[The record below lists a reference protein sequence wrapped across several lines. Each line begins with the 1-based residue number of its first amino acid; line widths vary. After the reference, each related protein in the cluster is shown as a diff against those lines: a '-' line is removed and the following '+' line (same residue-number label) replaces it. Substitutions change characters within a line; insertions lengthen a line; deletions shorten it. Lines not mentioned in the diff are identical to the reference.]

1 MRRVA
6 LAVLLLVVAGLAI
19 AAAVF
24 RPGKAV
30 RVATGLVSHTLCSE
44 TFVAGLDPD
53 QTFAETVRT
62 MPGVRRLVP
71 WLHYR
76 VDRTAR
82 EVSTTLGGRFE
93 MRAVYHDGVG
103 CTVALPA
110 PTGPAP
116 PLPTPASAATPAA
129 RPAPA
134 GAADAPEAVPDIAGP
149 AVVDPASEPL
159 RAALDRVFE
168 EPPGEPVRGSKAVVV
183 VHDGRVVAERYAPG
197 YGLDTP
203 MLSWSMNKSVV
214 NALIGVLVRQGRLA
228 VGAPAPVPAWRDPSD
243 PRHAITIE
251 QLMRMTSGLALD
263 ETNTGF
269 DPSSRMLF
277 LEPDMAGF
285 AQTAALAAPPGTRY
299 HYSSPSTLILSRIIR
314 DAVGRDAVG
323 RDAVG
328 RDAVGGRAEDVR
340 RFAERELFAP
350 LGMRG
355 VTLEFDATGTQVGST
370 YMYATARDWARF
382 GQLYA
387 ADGVAGGRRILP
399 EGWVDYSASPT
410 AGSRDGYAAGFFTNR
425 GESDLARL
433 RVRGGMPADSFF
445 ASGTQGQRIVVAP
458 ARRLVV
464 VRLGRSQDWETFDIR
479 GLIRLVADVDRAL
492 AGPAR

>member
-1 MRRVA
+1 MRR
-6 LAVLLLVVAGLAI
+6 LVLVLVLLVVAGLV
-19 AAAVF
+19 AAGLAL

-71 WLHYR
+71 LIHYR
-76 VDRTAR
+76 VDRTGR

-103 CTVALPA
+103 CAMELPA
-110 PTGPAP
+110 GSAPAP
-116 PLPTPASAATPAA
+116 SPAPSPTPATSRDGGAATPG
-129 RPAPA
+129 A
-134 GAADAPEAVPDIAGP
+134 GRDIAGP
-149 AVVDPASEPL
+149 MLVEPTSEPL
-159 RAALDRVFE
+159 RAALDHAFD
-168 EPPGEPVRGSKAVVV
+168 EPAGGPVRGTKAVVV
-183 VHDGRVVAERYAPG
+183 VHDGRVVAERYARG

-214 NALIGVLVRQGRLA
+214 NALVGILVRQGRLA
-228 VGAPAPVPAWRDPSD
+228 VGEPAPVPAWRDPSD

-263 ETNTGF
+263 ETNSGF
-269 DPSSRMLF
+269 DPSSRMLYT
-277 LEPDMAGF
+277 EPDMAGF
-285 AQTAALAAPPGTRY
+285 AQSAALTVPPGTRY
-299 HYSSPSTLILSRIIR
+299 HYSSPSTLILSRI
-314 DAVGRDAVG
+314 V
-323 RDAVG
+323 
-328 RDAVGGRAEDVR
+328 RDAVGGHAEDVI
-340 RFAERELFAP
+340 RFAQRELFGP

-355 VTLEFDATGTQVGST
+355 VTLEFDATGTQVGSS

-382 GQLYA
+382 GLLYA
-387 ADGVAGGRRILP
+387 QDGVAGGRRILP
-399 EGWVDYSASPT
+399 EGWVAYSASPT
-410 AGSRDGYAAGFFTNR
+410 PGARDGYGAGFFTNR
-425 GESDLARL
+425 GESEYGRL

-445 ASGTQGQRIVVAP
+445 ASGTQGQRIVIAP
-458 ARRLVV
+458 THRLVV

-479 GLIRLVADVDRAL
+479 GLIRLVAETDRAL
-492 AGPAR
+492 GGPTR

>member
-1 MRRVA
+1 
-6 LAVLLLVVAGLAI
+6 
-19 AAAVF
+19 
-24 RPGKAV
+24 
-30 RVATGLVSHTLCSE
+30 
-44 TFVAGLDPD
+44 
-53 QTFAETVRT
+53 
-62 MPGVRRLVP
+62 
-71 WLHYR
+71 
-76 VDRTAR
+76 
-82 EVSTTLGGRFE
+82 
-93 MRAVYHDGVG
+93 
-103 CTVALPA
+103 
-110 PTGPAP
+110 
-116 PLPTPASAATPAA
+116 
-129 RPAPA
+129 
-134 GAADAPEAVPDIAGP
+134 
-149 AVVDPASEPL
+149 
-159 RAALDRVFE
+159 
-168 EPPGEPVRGSKAVVV
+168 
-183 VHDGRVVAERYAPG
+183 
-197 YGLDTP
+197 

-228 VGAPAPVPAWRDPSD
+228 VGAPAPVPAWRDPAD
-243 PRHAITIE
+243 PRHAITVE

-269 DPSSRMLF
+269 DPASRMLF
-277 LEPDMAGF
+277 LEPDMAAF
-285 AQTAALAAPPGTRY
+285 AEAAALAAPPGTRY
-299 HYSSPSTLILSRIIR
+299 HYSSPSTLILSRII
-314 DAVGRDAVG
+314 

-425 GESDLARL
+425 GESEFARL

-445 ASGTQGQRIVVAP
+445 ASGTQGQRIVVSP

-492 AGPAR
+492 ADPAR

>member
-1 MRRVA
+1 MRRGA

-103 CTVALPA
+103 CIVALPA
-110 PTGPAP
+110 PAGPAP
-116 PLPTPASAATPAA
+116 PLPSPASAGTPAA
-129 RPAPA
+129 APAPA
-134 GAADAPEAVPDIAGP
+134 GAADAPEAGPDIAGP

-159 RAALDRVFE
+159 RAALDRVFA
-168 EPPGEPVRGSKAVVV
+168 EPPGEPVRGTKAVVV

-214 NALIGVLVRQGRLA
+214 NALTGVLVRQGRLA

-243 PRHAITIE
+243 PRHAITVE

-269 DPSSRMLF
+269 DPASRMLF

-299 HYSSPSTLILSRIIR
+299 HYSSPSTLILSRII
-314 DAVGRDAVG
+314 
-323 RDAVG
+323 

-382 GQLYA
+382 GLLYA
-387 ADGVAGGRRILP
+387 NDGVADGRRILP
-399 EGWVDYSASPT
+399 EAWVDYSASPT
-410 AGSRDGYAAGFFTNR
+410 PGSRDGYAAGFFTNR
-425 GESDLARL
+425 GESEFARL

>member
-62 MPGVRRLVP
+62 MPGVRRLVR

-103 CTVALPA
+103 CIVALPA
-110 PTGPAP
+110 PAGPAP
-116 PLPTPASAATPAA
+116 PLPSPASAGTPAA
-129 RPAPA
+129 APAPA
-134 GAADAPEAVPDIAGP
+134 GAADAPEAGPDIAGP

-159 RAALDRVFE
+159 RAALDRVFA
-168 EPPGEPVRGSKAVVV
+168 EPPGGPVRGTKAVVV

-197 YGLDTP
+197 YGLETP

-228 VGAPAPVPAWRDPSD
+228 IGAPASVPAWRDPSD
-243 PRHAITIE
+243 PRHAITVE

-285 AQTAALAAPPGTRY
+285 AESAALAAPPGTRY
-299 HYSSPSTLILSRIIR
+299 HYSSPSTLILSRII
-314 DAVGRDAVG
+314 
-323 RDAVG
+323 

-370 YMYATARDWARF
+370 YMYAMARDWARF

-425 GESDLARL
+425 GESEFARL

-445 ASGTQGQRIVVAP
+445 ASGTQGQRIVVSP

-464 VRLGRSQDWETFDIR
+464 VQLGRSQDWETFDIR

>member
-24 RPGKAV
+24 RPDKAV

-62 MPGVRRLVP
+62 MPGIRRLVP

-76 VDRTAR
+76 VDRPAR

-93 MRAVYHDGVG
+93 MRAVYDDGVG
-103 CTVALPA
+103 CTSPFPRRPGPRLPC
-110 PTGPAP
+110 
-116 PLPTPASAATPAA
+116 PLPRR
-129 RPAPA
+129 RPPRRPRRRGQRGGRA
-134 GAADAPEAVPDIAGP
+134 GAGADIAGP
-149 AVVDPASEPL
+149 AVVEPASEPL
-159 RAALDRVFE
+159 RAALDRVFA
-168 EPPGEPVRGSKAVVV
+168 EPAGGPVRGTKAVVV

-214 NALIGVLVRQGRLA
+214 NALVGILVRQGRLA

-243 PRHAITIE
+243 PRHAITVE

-277 LEPDMAGF
+277 TEPDMAGF
-285 AQTAALAAPPGTRY
+285 AEAAALAAPPGTRY

-314 DAVGRDAVG
+314 DAVGGTRSA
-323 RDAVG
+323 A
-328 RDAVGGRAEDVR
+328 AR
-340 RFAERELFAP
+340 RTCGASR
-350 LGMRG
+350 
-355 VTLEFDATGTQVGST
+355 
-370 YMYATARDWARF
+370 
-382 GQLYA
+382 
-387 ADGVAGGRRILP
+387 
-399 EGWVDYSASPT
+399 SASCSPHSAC
-410 AGSRDGYAAGFFTNR
+410 AG
-425 GESDLARL
+425 
-433 RVRGGMPADSFF
+433 
-445 ASGTQGQRIVVAP
+445 
-458 ARRLVV
+458 
-464 VRLGRSQDWETFDIR
+464 
-479 GLIRLVADVDRAL
+479 
-492 AGPAR
+492 

>member
-1 MRRVA
+1 MRRVT
-6 LAVLLLVVAGLAI
+6 LAVLLLGAAGMVTAVV
-19 AAAVF
+19 VF
-24 RPGKAV
+24 RPGQAV

-53 QTFAETVRT
+53 QTFAETVST
-62 MPGVRRLVP
+62 MPGIRRLVP

-76 VDRTAR
+76 VDRAAR
-82 EVSTTLGGRFE
+82 DVSTTLGGRFE

-103 CTVALPA
+103 CTVVHPA
-110 PTGPAP
+110 SV
-116 PLPTPASAATPAA
+116 SAATPL
-129 RPAPA
+129 PAPSAAASMNAA
-134 GAADAPEAVPDIAGP
+134 GAPGAGRDIAGP
-149 AVVDPASEPL
+149 AVVEPASEPL
-159 RAALDRVFE
+159 RAALDRVFA
-168 EPPGEPVRGSKAVVV
+168 EPAGGPVRGTKAVVV

-214 NALIGVLVRQGRLA
+214 NALVGILVRQGRLA

-243 PRHAITIE
+243 PRHAITVE

-263 ETNTGF
+263 ETNSGF
-269 DPSSRMLF
+269 DPASRMLF
-277 LEPDMAGF
+277 TEPDMAGF
-285 AQTAALAAPPGTRY
+285 AQSAALAAPPGTRY
-299 HYSSPSTLILSRIIR
+299 HYSSPSTLILSRVI
-314 DAVGRDAVG
+314 
-323 RDAVG
+323 

-382 GQLYA
+382 GLLYA
-387 ADGVAGGRRILP
+387 NDGVANGRRILP
-399 EGWVDYSASPT
+399 EGWVAYSASPT
-410 AGSRDGYAAGFFTNR
+410 PDSRDGYAAGFFTNR
-425 GESDLARL
+425 GESEFGRL

-458 ARRLVV
+458 AHRLVV
-464 VRLGRSQDWETFDIR
+464 VRLGRSQDWATFDIR
-479 GLIRLVADVDRAL
+479 GLIRLVADVDQAL
-492 AGPAR
+492 SGPAR

>member
-1 MRRVA
+1 MRRVT
-6 LAVLLLVVAGLAI
+6 LAVLLLGAAGMVTAVV
-19 AAAVF
+19 VF
-24 RPGKAV
+24 RPGQAV

-53 QTFAETVRT
+53 QTFAETVST
-62 MPGVRRLVP
+62 MPGIRRLVP

-76 VDRTAR
+76 VDRAAR
-82 EVSTTLGGRFE
+82 DVSTTLGGRFE

-103 CTVALPA
+103 CTVVHPA
-110 PTGPAP
+110 SV
-116 PLPTPASAATPAA
+116 SAATPL
-129 RPAPA
+129 PAPSTAASMNAA
-134 GAADAPEAVPDIAGP
+134 GAPGAGRDIAGP
-149 AVVDPASEPL
+149 AVVEPASGPL
-159 RAALDRVFE
+159 RAALDRVFA
-168 EPPGEPVRGSKAVVV
+168 EPAGGPVRGTKAVVV

-197 YGLDTP
+197 YALDTP

-214 NALIGVLVRQGRLA
+214 NALVGILVRQGRLA

-243 PRHAITIE
+243 PRHPITVE

-263 ETNTGF
+263 ETNSGF
-269 DPSSRMLF
+269 DPASRMLF
-277 LEPDMAGF
+277 TEPDMAGF
-285 AQTAALAAPPGTRY
+285 AEAAALAAPPGTRY
-299 HYSSPSTLILSRIIR
+299 HYSSPSTLILSRVI
-314 DAVGRDAVG
+314 
-323 RDAVG
+323 

-382 GQLYA
+382 GLLYA
-387 ADGVAGGRRILP
+387 NDGVADGRRILP
-399 EGWVDYSASPT
+399 EGWVAYSASPT
-410 AGSRDGYAAGFFTNR
+410 PGSRDGYAAGFFTNR
-425 GESDLARL
+425 GESEFGRL

-458 ARRLVV
+458 AHRLVV
-464 VRLGRSQDWETFDIR
+464 VRLGRSQDWATFDIR
-479 GLIRLVADVDRAL
+479 GLIRLVADVDQAL
-492 AGPAR
+492 SGPAR

>member
-19 AAAVF
+19 ATAVF
-24 RPGKAV
+24 RPDKAV

-62 MPGVRRLVP
+62 MPGIRLLVP

-76 VDRTAR
+76 VDRPAR
-82 EVSTTLGGRFE
+82 EVRTTLGGRFE

-110 PTGPAP
+110 PAGPATS
-116 PLPTPASAATPAA
+116 LPSPAAAATPAA
-129 RPAPA
+129 APA
-134 GAADAPEAVPDIAGP
+134 SAAGAPGAGPDIAGP
-149 AVVDPASEPL
+149 AVVEPASEPL
-159 RAALDRVFE
+159 RAALDRVFA
-168 EPPGEPVRGSKAVVV
+168 EPAGGPVRGTKAVVV

-214 NALIGVLVRQGRLA
+214 NALVGILVRQGRLA

-243 PRHAITIE
+243 PRHAITVE

-277 LEPDMAGF
+277 TEPDMAGF
-285 AQTAALAAPPGTRY
+285 AEAAALAAPPGTRY
-299 HYSSPSTLILSRIIR
+299 HYSSPSTLILSRII
-314 DAVGRDAVG
+314 
-323 RDAVG
+323 

-382 GQLYA
+382 GLLYA
-387 ADGVAGGRRILP
+387 AEGVAGGRRILP
-399 EGWVDYSASPT
+399 QGWVDYSASPT
-410 AGSRDGYAAGFFTNR
+410 AGSPDGYAAGFFTNR
-425 GESDLARL
+425 GESEFARL

-479 GLIRLVADVDRAL
+479 GVIRLVADVDRAV

>member
-1 MRRVA
+1 MRRGA

-110 PTGPAP
+110 PAGPAP
-116 PLPTPASAATPAA
+116 PLPSPASAATPTAA
-129 RPAPA
+129 PAPA
-134 GAADAPEAVPDIAGP
+134 GAADAPEAGPDIAGP

-159 RAALDRVFE
+159 RAALDRVFA
-168 EPPGEPVRGSKAVVV
+168 EPPGEPVRGTKAVVV

-214 NALIGVLVRQGRLA
+214 NALTGVLVRQGRLA

-243 PRHAITIE
+243 PRHAITVE

-269 DPSSRMLF
+269 DPASRMLF

-299 HYSSPSTLILSRIIR
+299 HYSSPSTLILSRII
-314 DAVGRDAVG
+314 
-323 RDAVG
+323 

-382 GQLYA
+382 GLLYA
-387 ADGVAGGRRILP
+387 NDGVADGRRILP
-399 EGWVDYSASPT
+399 EAWVDYSASPT
-410 AGSRDGYAAGFFTNR
+410 PGSRDGYAAGFFTNR
-425 GESDLARL
+425 GESEFGRL
-433 RVRGGMPADSFF
+433 RVRGGMLADSFF

>member
-1 MRRVA
+1 MRRVT
-6 LAVLLLVVAGLAI
+6 LAVLLLGAAGMVTAVV
-19 AAAVF
+19 VF
-24 RPGKAV
+24 RPGQAV

-53 QTFAETVRT
+53 QTFAETVST
-62 MPGVRRLVP
+62 MPGIRRLVP

-76 VDRTAR
+76 VDRAAR
-82 EVSTTLGGRFE
+82 DVSTTLGGRFE

-103 CTVALPA
+103 CTVVHPA
-110 PTGPAP
+110 SV
-116 PLPTPASAATPAA
+116 SAATPL
-129 RPAPA
+129 PAPSTAASMNAA
-134 GAADAPEAVPDIAGP
+134 GAPGAGRDIAGP
-149 AVVDPASEPL
+149 AVVEPASGPL
-159 RAALDRVFE
+159 RAALDRVFA
-168 EPPGEPVRGSKAVVV
+168 EPAGGPVRGTKAVVV

-197 YGLDTP
+197 YALDTP

-214 NALIGVLVRQGRLA
+214 NALVGILVRQGRLA

-243 PRHAITIE
+243 PRHPITVE

-263 ETNTGF
+263 ETNSGF
-269 DPSSRMLF
+269 DPAARMLF
-277 LEPDMAGF
+277 TEPDMAGF
-285 AQTAALAAPPGTRY
+285 AEAAALAAPPGTRY
-299 HYSSPSTLILSRIIR
+299 HYSSPSTLILSRVI
-314 DAVGRDAVG
+314 
-323 RDAVG
+323 

-382 GQLYA
+382 GLLYTNDNI
-387 ADGVAGGRRILP
+387 ADGRRILP
-399 EGWVDYSASPT
+399 EGWVAYSASPT
-410 AGSRDGYAAGFFTNR
+410 PGSRDGYAAGFFTNR
-425 GESDLARL
+425 GESEFGRL

-458 ARRLVV
+458 AHRLVV
-464 VRLGRSQDWETFDIR
+464 VRLGRSQDWATFDIR
-479 GLIRLVADVDRAL
+479 GLIRLVADVDQAL
-492 AGPAR
+492 SGPAR